1 MWEIN
6 HASLASSTLG
16 PAETAKKRRLVP
28 NVAAVLIWSS
38 IFLLVTEVELLLFH
52 ITPEAVQG
60 N

>member
-16 PAETAKKRRLVP
+16 LAEAAKKRTLMP
-28 NVAAVLIWSS
+28 NVAAVLIWLC

-52 ITPEAVQG
+52 ITPEDA
-60 N
+60 